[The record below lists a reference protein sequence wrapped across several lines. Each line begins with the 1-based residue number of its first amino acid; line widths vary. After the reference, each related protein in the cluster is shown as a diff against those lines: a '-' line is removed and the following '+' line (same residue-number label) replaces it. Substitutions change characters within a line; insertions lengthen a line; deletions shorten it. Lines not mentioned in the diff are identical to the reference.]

1 MKPAAFDYFRP
12 SSLEEALQQLATG
25 GESAKLIAGG
35 QSLGPMLNMRLAA
48 PAELIDLNDLT
59 ELAYIRDVGDAL
71 EIGALTR
78 HYQIAES
85 KLVQAHCPLLAQ
97 AAQTIGHYAIR
108 QRGTLGGSLAH
119 ADPAAQ
125 LPLVAVTLAARIA
138 VISSRGRR
146 EIAGAEFFL
155 SAMTTVLAADEII
168 LSVRF
173 PKALAGEGTSFQ
185 LFNRRHGDYAIVST
199 AVTVAL
205 AGDRVTQLRVGLSG
219 VSPVPKSFNEVVGPF
234 AGRLAHAAWAA
245 ELARALREAVA
256 PEDDPRISAVY
267 RKELAQTLVERA
279 LLSAL
284 RRAQAEAKDES
295 HEQA

>member
-1 MKPAAFDYFRP
+1 M
-12 SSLEEALQQLATG
+12 
-25 GESAKLIAGG
+25 SA
-35 QSLGPMLNMRLAA
+35 
-48 PAELIDLNDLT
+48 
-59 ELAYIRDVGDAL
+59 
-71 EIGALTR
+71 
-78 HYQIAES
+78 
-85 KLVQAHCPLLAQ
+85 
-97 AAQTIGHYAIR
+97 
-108 QRGTLGGSLAH
+108 
-119 ADPAAQ
+119 
-125 LPLVAVTLAARIA
+125 
-138 VISSRGRR
+138 
-146 EIAGAEFFL
+146 
-155 SAMTTVLAADEII
+155 
-168 LSVRF
+168 
-173 PKALAGEGTSFQ
+173 
-185 LFNRRHGDYAIVST
+185 